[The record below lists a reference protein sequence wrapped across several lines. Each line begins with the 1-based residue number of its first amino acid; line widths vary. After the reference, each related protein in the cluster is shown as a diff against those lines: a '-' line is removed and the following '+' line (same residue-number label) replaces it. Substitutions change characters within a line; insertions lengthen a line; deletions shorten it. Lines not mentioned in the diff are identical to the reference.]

1 MHISS
6 GVAIPRALPSWGESN
21 RAGGKA
27 HSAGECSGSRGE
39 PGTIK
44 LTWSDFREVQLGFG
58 DPVLQMVPLKEDDD
72 LINQLLEHNP
82 RFEEYLRSCM
92 RTRTMSAETA
102 LKRLK

>member
-1 MHISS
+1 
-6 GVAIPRALPSWGESN
+6 
-21 RAGGKA
+21 
-27 HSAGECSGSRGE
+27 
-39 PGTIK
+39 
-44 LTWSDFREVQLGFG
+44 
-58 DPVLQMVPLKEDDD
+58 MVPLKEDDD

>member
-1 MHISS
+1 LVRWRVDHGRGS
-6 GVAIPRALPSWGESN
+6 GGPRHGYYRNGAPA
-21 RAGGKA
+21 AGQAFDFFG
-27 HSAGECSGSRGE
+27 
-39 PGTIK
+39 
-44 LTWSDFREVQLGFG
+44 FREVQLGFG